1 MVLTILSENDIHSM
15 HGLLTL
21 EEYNKWSFIHMN
33 CYLFSNRVGDGQD
46 QKISVKYFHVMTLYI
61 PVVVKKNDK
70 IDFSKERSSY
80 LDRFL

>member
-1 MVLTILSENDIHSM
+1 MVLTILSENDITSM
-15 HGLLTL
+15 HGLFTL
-21 EEYNKWSFIHMN
+21 EEWSFVHMN